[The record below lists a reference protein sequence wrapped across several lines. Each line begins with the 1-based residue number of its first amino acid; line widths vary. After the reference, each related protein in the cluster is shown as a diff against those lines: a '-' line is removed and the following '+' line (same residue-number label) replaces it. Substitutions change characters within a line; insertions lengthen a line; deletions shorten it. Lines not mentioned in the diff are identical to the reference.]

1 MSKKKSWEI
10 KGLKKH
16 DDVYQGAKLILK
28 QRITFLLK
36 EIDKHFV
43 ENSEE
48 SLHQVRIAV
57 RRVRYNMELFSNCFD
72 RKTFMK
78 FYKTIKDLQDLTGEL
93 RDLDVLKLNL
103 KSLSKNNGF
112 NHTGESFNNIDEK
125 RTELNEKIKL
135 ELMKFKHSQVLDNF
149 SSSL

>member
-1 MSKKKSWEI
+1 MSKKKNWEI
-10 KGLKKH
+10 KGLRKH

-72 RKTFMK
+72 RKIFMK
-78 FYKTIKDLQDLTGEL
+78 FYKAIKDLQDLTGEL

-103 KSLSKNNGF
+103 KSLSKKNGF
-112 NHTGESFNNIDEK
+112 NHSGESLNNIDEK

-135 ELMKFKHSQVLDNF
+135 ELMKFKHSQVLDDF